1 MTRRLLAIIRKEFIH
16 ILRDPRTL
24 AISFVMP
31 LVMLVLLGVA
41 ATTDVRNVPLAVW
54 DQDRSP
60 ASRALVDAYRAADY
74 FKVTYDVGSDADIRD
89 LITSGEA
96 RAGMTIPAGYGADIA
111 AGKPVAV
118 AFVIDGSDPT
128 VAQTALAAA
137 TQLGQQRSVELLR
150 ERMAARGQ
158 AAALVQ
164 PITVQ
169 AQVWYNPDLKS
180 AYYMVPALIGI
191 IMLFMCVV
199 LTSTAIV
206 RERER
211 GTIEQLIVT
220 PIRAGELLVGKLAP
234 YVLLAFID
242 TVEILV
248 LGVLLFGVPIAGSIP
263 LLLVLSGL
271 FLVTPLGIGLLI
283 STVAKSQQE
292 AMLLS
297 LFFLLPNIFL
307 SGFFFP
313 IAAMPGWLQG
323 VTYAFPLRYFLTI
336 VRGLIL
342 KGAGPTELSID
353 IVALVIYGAVVMTI
367 ATTRPETM
375 LGDGAVAVH
384 PSDARYAPIVGKMVQ
399 LPLCDR
405 LIPIITDEYP
415 DPAFGSGAVKITGA
429 HDFNDYQVAKRAS
442 LPCYRL
448 MDTRGAMRADGAPYD
463 VAVARAR
470 EIAAGS
476 PTTEAEVDSLNLV
489 PEKYRGLDRFEARKQ
504 VVADIN
510 AAGLAVTVL
519 VKTID
524 EETGSEALH
533 LEPVVDN
540 KPIMQPFGD
549 RSKVVIEPMLT
560 DQWFVDTGLIVGPA
574 LEAVRNG
581 DTVIMP
587 QSGERTYFHWL
598 ENIEP
603 WCISRQLWWGHQI
616 PVWFGQRRE
625 DDNETLGTLKQFC
638 AATEGEALNLAK
650 AYYGNLDVFI
660 FDGSNTLPGRNPAIG
675 RTNGTVTSIGIKRDP
690 DVLDTWFS
698 SGLWPIG
705 TLGWPDK
712 TPELKRYFP
721 TSALITGADI
731 IFFWVARMMMM
742 QLAVVDQVPFKT
754 VYLHGLVRDAKGK
767 KMSKSLGN
775 VIDPLEIID
784 EFGADALRFANAA
797 MASLGGTLKMDTQRI
812 AGYRNF
818 GTKLWNACRF
828 AEMNGVW
835 EGHTTATT
843 PPQVTSTAN
852 LWIIGETAKA
862 LAEVDAALND
872 YRFDTAADAL
882 YKFVWGKV
890 CDWYVEFAKPL
901 FDGPAAAETRAT
913 MAWVLDQ
920 SMILLH
926 PIMPFITEELWSTT
940 GQRAKLLVHTDWPTY
955 GADLITAKADREMA
969 FVTTLI
975 DEIRSARAEVHVAA
989 GLKVDLVA
997 TSLSPEARAAWG
1009 RNDSLIRRLARID
1022 GFSEG
1027 PAPKG
1032 SITLALEGAAFAIPL
1047 AGLIDIAEEKARL
1060 SKSMEKLAKEIGGL
1074 KGRLNNPSFAA
1085 SAPEEVVDEAK
1096 ANLDAREEEAA
1107 KLQAALKRLADIG

>member
-1 MTRRLLAIIRKEFIH
+1 MPMEKTFNAAEAEARISTLWIDQKVGRAGANAKAGAEAFSIMIPPPNVTGSLHMGHAFNNTLQDILIRWHRMRGHDTLWQVGTDHAGIATQMVVERELAKAKAPTRREMGRDAFLAKVWEWKDQSGGTIINQLKRLGASCDWDREAFTMSGNFPDAVIKVFVDMYNKGLIYRGKRLVNWDPHFETAISDLEVENIEVKGHMWHFKYILDGGETYEYIEKDAEGQV
-16 ILRDPRTL
+16 ILREKRNY
-24 AISFVMP
+24 IS
-31 LVMLVLLGVA
+31 
-41 ATTDVRNVPLAVW
+41 
-54 DQDRSP
+54 
-60 ASRALVDAYRAADY
+60 
-74 FKVTYDVGSDADIRD
+74 
-89 LITSGEA
+89 
-96 RAGMTIPAGYGADIA
+96 
-111 AGKPVAV
+111 
-118 AFVIDGSDPT
+118 
-128 VAQTALAAA
+128 
-137 TQLGQQRSVELLR
+137 
-150 ERMAARGQ
+150 
-158 AAALVQ
+158 
-164 PITVQ
+164 
-169 AQVWYNPDLKS
+169 
-180 AYYMVPALIGI
+180 
-191 IMLFMCVV
+191 
-199 LTSTAIV
+199 
-206 RERER
+206 
-211 GTIEQLIVT
+211 
-220 PIRAGELLVGKLAP
+220 
-234 YVLLAFID
+234 
-242 TVEILV
+242 
-248 LGVLLFGVPIAGSIP
+248 
-263 LLLVLSGL
+263 
-271 FLVTPLGIGLLI
+271 
-283 STVAKSQQE
+283 
-292 AMLLS
+292 
-297 LFFLLPNIFL
+297 
-307 SGFFFP
+307 
-313 IAAMPGWLQG
+313 
-323 VTYAFPLRYFLTI
+323 
-336 VRGLIL
+336 
-342 KGAGPTELSID
+342 
-353 IVALVIYGAVVMTI
+353 I

-415 DPAFGSGAVKITGA
+415 DPTFGSGAVKITGA
-429 HDFNDYQVAKRAS
+429 HDFNDYQVAKRGN

-448 MDTRGAMRADGAPYD
+448 MDTRGAMRSDGAPYD
-463 VAVARAR
+463 AAVARAR
-470 EIAAGS
+470 EIAAGAA
-476 PTTEAEVDSLNLV
+476 TTEAEVDSLNLV

-533 LEPVVDN
+533 LEPVVEA

-560 DQWFVDTGLIVGPA
+560 DQWFVDTAKIVGPA
-574 LEAVRNG
+574 LDAVRNG

-616 PVWFGQRRE
+616 PVWYDAEGNHYCAP
-625 DDNETLGTLKQFC
+625 NEV
-638 AATEGEALNLAK
+638 EAQAMAPGK
-650 AYYGNLDVFI
+650 AL
-660 FDGSNTLPGRNPAIG
+660 T
-675 RTNGTVTSIGIKRDP
+675 RDP

-705 TLGWPDK
+705 TLGWPDR
-712 TPELKRYFP
+712 TPELQRYFP

-742 QLAVVDQVPFKT
+742 QLAVVNEVPFKT

-835 EGHTTATT
+835 EGHATQST
-843 PPQVTSTAN
+843 PPQVTATAN
-852 LWIIGETAKA
+852 LWIIGETAKT
-862 LAEVDAALND
+862 LAEVDAALKD

-926 PIMPFITEELWSTT
+926 PIMPFITEELWGTT

-955 GADLITAKADREMA
+955 GANLITPEADREMA

-989 GLKVDLVA
+989 GLKVDIVA
-997 TSLSPEARAAWG
+997 TALSPEARAAWA
-1009 RNDSLIRRLARID
+1009 RNDTLIRRLARID

-1027 PAPKG
+1027 AAPKG
-1032 SITLALEGAAFAIPL
+1032 SITLALDGAAFAIPL

-1060 SKSMEKLAKEIGGL
+1060 SKTMEKLAKEIGGL
-1074 KGRLNNPSFAA
+1074 KGRLHNPNFVA
-1085 SAPEEVVDEAK
+1085 SAPEDVVEEVK
-1096 ANLDAREEEAA
+1096 SNLEAREEEAA
-1107 KLQAALKRLADIG
+1107 KLTAALKRLSEIG